1 MTRNEE
7 LEQMEQE
14 TRKNREIKPRKRS
27 STLRKTLKRAAI
39 NDVGFVAVS
48 VRGMTQIFDTSF
60 KGLLF
65 IAEIDKTMLDF
76 ADSFAAEFGGYTKH
90 SIGDQMFSLGLV
102 GVKTAE
108 KLAIKGF
115 SKTTDIT
122 EKVLK
127 KAIMR
132 AR

>member
-7 LEQMEQE
+7 LEQMEQQARE
-14 TRKNREIKPRKRS
+14 QRTKSRKKG

-76 ADSFAAEFGGYTKH
+76 ADSFAAEFMKAAGIKYSRVWIMAVDWWQWQLRHG
-90 SIGDQMFSLGLV
+90 SC
-102 GVKTAE
+102 TANSRPMHLW
-108 KLAIKGF
+108 KQGRSF
-115 SKTTDIT
+115 
-122 EKVLK
+122 
-127 KAIMR
+127 
-132 AR
+132 